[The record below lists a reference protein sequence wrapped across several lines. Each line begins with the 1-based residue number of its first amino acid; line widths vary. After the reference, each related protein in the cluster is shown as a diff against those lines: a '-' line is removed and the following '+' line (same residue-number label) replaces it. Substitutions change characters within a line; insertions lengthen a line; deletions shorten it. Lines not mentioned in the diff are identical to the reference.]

1 MLEKLKEDLKK
12 SIIAKDKIVANT
24 IRGVLAAISNQKGK
38 ISGDT
43 KDVIR
48 IIQKEIKRRRE
59 AITMYDKNNRNDL
72 KEIEESELK
81 ILLKYMPKQMP
92 EEEVKK
98 EIMKIY
104 KNLSSNKETSIGELI
119 KESIQA
125 LSSDSDNATISRI
138 AKEVLQS
145 K

>member
-12 SIIAKDKIVANT
+12 SIIAKDKIAANT
-24 IRGVLAAISNQKGK
+24 IRGILAAISNKKEK

-72 KEIEESELK
+72 KEIEESELE

-98 EIMKIY
+98 ELIKFY
-104 KNLSSNKETSIGELI
+104 KN
-119 KESIQA
+119 
-125 LSSDSDNATISRI
+125 
-138 AKEVLQS
+138 
-145 K
+145 

>member
-1 MLEKLKEDLKK
+1 
-12 SIIAKDKIVANT
+12 
-24 IRGVLAAISNQKGK
+24 
-38 ISGDT
+38 
-43 KDVIR
+43 
-48 IIQKEIKRRRE
+48 
-59 AITMYDKNNRNDL
+59 
-72 KEIEESELK
+72 
-81 ILLKYMPKQMP
+81 MP

-104 KNLSSNKETSIGELI
+104 TNLSSNKETSIGELI
-119 KESIQA
+119 KESIRA

>member
-12 SIIAKDKIVANT
+12 SIIAKDKIAVNT
-24 IRGVLAAISNQKGK
+24 IRGILAAISNKKEK

-72 KEIEESELK
+72 KEIEESELE

-119 KESIQA
+119 KESINA

-138 AKEVLQS
+138 AKEVLQGE
-145 K
+145 

>member
-12 SIIAKDKIVANT
+12 SIIAKDKIAANT
-24 IRGVLAAISNQKGK
+24 IRGILAAVSNQKGK
-38 ISGDT
+38 ISGGT
-43 KDVIR
+43 KDVVR

-72 KEIEESELK
+72 KEIEESELE

-104 KNLSSNKETSIGELI
+104 TNLSSNKETSIGELI
-119 KESIQA
+119 KESIRA

>member
-12 SIIAKDKIVANT
+12 SIIAKDKIGANT
-24 IRGVLAAISNQKGK
+24 IRGILAAISNQKGK

-72 KEIEESELK
+72 KEIEESELE

-119 KESIQA
+119 KESIHA

-138 AKEVLQS
+138 AKEVLQGE
-145 K
+145 

>member
-12 SIIAKDKIVANT
+12 SIIAKDKIAANT
-24 IRGVLAAISNQKGK
+24 IRGILAAISNQKEK

-72 KEIEESELK
+72 KEIEESELE

>member
-12 SIIAKDKIVANT
+12 SIIAKDKIAANT
-24 IRGVLAAISNQKGK
+24 IRGILAAISNQKEK
-38 ISGDT
+38 TSGST
-43 KDVIR
+43 KDTIR
-48 IIQKEIKRRRE
+48 IIQKEIKKRRE
-59 AITMYDKNNRNDL
+59 AITMYGKNNRNDL
-72 KEIEESELK
+72 KQIEESELK
-81 ILLKYMPKQMP
+81 ILLSYMPKQMP
-92 EEEVKK
+92 EGEVKR

-104 KNLSSNKETSIGELI
+104 TNLSSNKETSIGELI
-119 KESIQA
+119 RESIDA

>member
-12 SIIAKDKIVANT
+12 SIIAKDKIAVNT
-24 IRGVLAAISNQKGK
+24 IRGILAAISNKKEK

-72 KEIEESELK
+72 KKIEESELE

-119 KESIQA
+119 KESINA

-138 AKEVLQS
+138 AKEVLQGE
-145 K
+145 

>member
-12 SIIAKDKIVANT
+12 SIIAKDKIAANT
-24 IRGVLAAISNQKGK
+24 IRGILAAISNQKEK
-38 ISGDT
+38 ISGNT
-43 KDVIR
+43 KDIIR
-48 IIQKEIKRRRE
+48 IIQKEIKKRRE
-59 AITMYDKNNRNDL
+59 AITMYGKNNRNDL
-72 KEIEESELK
+72 KQIEESELE
-81 ILLKYMPKQMP
+81 ILLSYMPKQMP
-92 EEEVKK
+92 EGEVKR

-104 KNLSSNKETSIGELI
+104 TNLSSNKETSIGELI
-119 KESIQA
+119 RESIDA